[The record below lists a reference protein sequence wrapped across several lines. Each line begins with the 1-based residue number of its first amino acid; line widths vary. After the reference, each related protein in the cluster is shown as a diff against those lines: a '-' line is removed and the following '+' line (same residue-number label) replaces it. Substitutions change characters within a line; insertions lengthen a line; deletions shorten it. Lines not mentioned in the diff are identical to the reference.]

1 MRNPKDENHI
11 ALFGIDAEKIPQEK
25 LNAVARSDEKW
36 SKFKITRKNRKE
48 EQSILYS
55 KQCMPPSLWRFAL
68 GESIGNG
75 KCELIVEHKM
85 PDNQVFMITLLRL
98 FLPKCIVKV
107 VPVFKP

>member
-55 KQCMPPSLWRFAL
+55 KQCTQPSLLRFAL
-68 GESIGNG
+68 GESRGKG
-75 KCELIVEHKM
+75 KCELIVEHKL
-85 PDNQVFMITLLRL
+85 PNNQVVLINLLSLCYRN
-98 FLPKCIVKV
+98 
-107 VPVFKP
+107 